1 MAKLLPGQYVSC
13 LPVVA
18 LAIVTGLLAGCATFS
33 RDGGMDDVRSTV
45 AQRLKQD
52 VALDSAGEASS
63 RQRTEELLAKPLGI
77 EEAVQ
82 LALLNNQGLK
92 AGFAELGIAEADL
105 VQAGRLP
112 NPRFSMLYTRHD
124 GDYKIEQ
131 SFTFNLFS
139 LLTMPQAKAMEQQ
152 RFEQAKREV
161 SLQVLALAQATRQ
174 AWVAAVAAEQSSLY
188 AAQVMQAAEAAA
200 ELARRMHQQGNW
212 SKLDQAREQSF
223 YADAALEYAAAR
235 ERQRM
240 TRERLSRA
248 IGLGNSEQF
257 TLPPRLP
264 DLPAKEEDLL
274 QVQQQAFLQRLDLL
288 AMRAE
293 VDALAKQL
301 GLSKT
306 TRLINVLDIGPARVL
321 EGRRGEAYKKGV
333 TLGFELP
340 LFDWGS
346 ARVKRAEALYTQA
359 LERTA
364 QTAIDAETE
373 VRAAYARYRV
383 RYEMARH
390 VQDEIVPLRKRIL
403 QEHQLRYNGML
414 LSAFELLADARE
426 QVGSVSRYINAV
438 RDFWLADAGLT
449 MATMGPVASLDENGR
464 GE

>member
-1 MAKLLPGQYVSC
+1 MTQLISRLAMLCVVVISSLLS
-13 LPVVA
+13 
-18 LAIVTGLLAGCATFS
+18 GCATFS
-33 RDGGMDDVRSTV
+33 RDGGIDDVQSTV

-52 VALDSAGEASS
+52 VAFDGADKAIA
-63 RQRTEELLAKPLGI
+63 RQRVNELLAKPLGVD
-77 EEAVQ
+77 EAWQ
-82 LALLNNQGLK
+82 LALLNNRGLK
-92 AGFAELGIAEADL
+92 AGLAELGIAEADL

-131 SFTFNLFS
+131 SFTFNVFA
-139 LLTMPQAKAMEQQ
+139 LLTMPQAKAVEQQ

-174 AWVAAVAAEQSSLY
+174 AWVEAVAAEQSSLY

-200 ELARRMHQQGNW
+200 ELARRMYQQGNW
-212 SKLDQAREQSF
+212 SKLDQAREQGF

-235 ERQRM
+235 EHQRM
-240 TRERLSRA
+240 ARERLSRLL
-248 IGLGNSEQF
+248 GLGNSDLF

-264 DLPAKEEDLL
+264 DLPVAEDDLL

-288 AMRAE
+288 ARRAE

-321 EGRRGEAYKKGV
+321 EGRRGEAYKKGI

-346 ARVKRAEALYTQA
+346 ARVKRAEAIYTQA

-364 QTAIDAETE
+364 QTAIEAETE
-373 VRAAYARYRV
+373 VRAAYTRYRV
-383 RYEMARH
+383 RYEIARH
-390 VQDEIVPLRKRIL
+390 VQDEIVPLRQRIL
-403 QEHQLRYNGML
+403 QESQLRYNGML
-414 LSAFELLADARE
+414 VSAFELLAGARE
-426 QVGSVSRYINAV
+426 QIGSVNQYINAM
-438 RDFWLADAGLT
+438 RDFWLADASLA
-449 MATMGPVASLDENGR
+449 MATMGPAASLDVDGR

>member
-1 MAKLLPGQYVSC
+1 MAQLISRRAMLCVVVISSLLS
-13 LPVVA
+13 
-18 LAIVTGLLAGCATFS
+18 GCATFS
-33 RDGGMDDVRSTV
+33 RDGGMDDVQSMV
-45 AQRLKQD
+45 SQRMKQD
-52 VALDSAGEASS
+52 VALDGAGKAIAQ
-63 RQRTEELLAKPLGI
+63 QRVHELLAKPLGMD
-77 EEAVQ
+77 EAWQ
-82 LALLNNQGLK
+82 LALLNNRGIK
-92 AGFAELGIAEADL
+92 AGLAELGIAEADL

-131 SFTFNLFS
+131 SFTFNVFA
-139 LLTMPQAKAMEQQ
+139 LLTMPQAKAVEQQ
-152 RFEQAKREV
+152 RFEQAKLEV

-174 AWVAAVAAEQSSLY
+174 AWVEAVAAEQSSLY

-200 ELARRMHQQGNW
+200 ELARRMYQQGNW
-212 SKLDQAREQSF
+212 SKLDQAREQGF

-235 ERQRM
+235 EHQRM
-240 TRERLSRA
+240 ARERLSRLL
-248 IGLGNSEQF
+248 GLGNSDLF

-264 DLPAKEEDLL
+264 DLPVAEDDLL

-321 EGRRGEAYKKGV
+321 EGRRGEAYKKGI

-346 ARVKRAEALYTQA
+346 ARVKRAEAIYTQA

-373 VRAAYARYRV
+373 VRAAYMRYRV
-383 RYEMARH
+383 RYDIARH
-390 VQDEIVPLRKRIL
+390 VQDEIVPLRQRML
-403 QEHQLRYNGML
+403 QESQLRYNGML
-414 LSAFELLADARE
+414 VSAFELLAGARE
-426 QVGSVSRYINAV
+426 QIGSVNQYIHAM
-438 RDFWLADAGLT
+438 RDFWLADASLA
-449 MATMGPVASLDENGR
+449 MATMGPAASLDVDGR

>member
-1 MAKLLPGQYVSC
+1 MTQLISGFAMLCVVVISSLLS
-13 LPVVA
+13 
-18 LAIVTGLLAGCATFS
+18 GCATFS
-33 RDGGMDDVRSTV
+33 RDGGIDDVQSTV

-52 VALDSAGEASS
+52 VALNGADKAIAQ
-63 RQRTEELLAKPLGI
+63 QRVSELLAKPLGVD
-77 EEAVQ
+77 EAWQ
-82 LALLNNQGLK
+82 LALLNNRGLK
-92 AGFAELGIAEADL
+92 AGLAELGIAEADL

-131 SFTFNLFS
+131 SFTFNVFA
-139 LLTMPQAKAMEQQ
+139 LLTMPQAKAVEQQ

-174 AWVAAVAAEQSSLY
+174 AWVEAVAAEQSSLY

-200 ELARRMHQQGNW
+200 ELARRMYQQGNW
-212 SKLDQAREQSF
+212 RKLDQAREQGF

-235 ERQRM
+235 EHQRM
-240 TRERLSRA
+240 ARERLSRLL
-248 IGLGNSEQF
+248 GLGNSDLF

-264 DLPAKEEDLL
+264 DLPVAEDDLL

-288 AMRAE
+288 ARRAE

-321 EGRRGEAYKKGV
+321 EGRRGEAYKKGI

-346 ARVKRAEALYTQA
+346 ARVKRAEAIYTQA

-373 VRAAYARYRV
+373 VRAAYTRYRV
-383 RYEMARH
+383 RYEIARH
-390 VQDEIVPLRKRIL
+390 VQDEVVPLRQRIL
-403 QEHQLRYNGML
+403 QESQLRYNGML
-414 LSAFELLADARE
+414 VSAFELLAGARE
-426 QVGSVSRYINAV
+426 QIGSVNQYINAM
-438 RDFWLADAGLT
+438 RDFWLADASLA
-449 MATMGPVASLDENGR
+449 MATMGPAASLDVDGR

>member
-1 MAKLLPGQYVSC
+1 MTQLISGFAMLCVVVISSLLS
-13 LPVVA
+13 
-18 LAIVTGLLAGCATFS
+18 GCATFS
-33 RDGGMDDVRSTV
+33 RDGGIDDVQSTV

-52 VALDSAGEASS
+52 VALNGADKAIAQ
-63 RQRTEELLAKPLGI
+63 QRVSELLAKPLGVD
-77 EEAVQ
+77 EAWQ
-82 LALLNNQGLK
+82 LALLNNRGLK
-92 AGFAELGIAEADL
+92 AGLAELGIAEADL

-131 SFTFNLFS
+131 SFTFNVFA
-139 LLTMPQAKAMEQQ
+139 LLTMPQAKAVEQQ
-152 RFEQAKREV
+152 RFEQAKLEV

-174 AWVAAVAAEQSSLY
+174 AWVEAVAAEQSSLY

-200 ELARRMHQQGNW
+200 ELARRMYQQGNW
-212 SKLDQAREQSF
+212 SKLDQAREQGF

-235 ERQRM
+235 EHQRM
-240 TRERLSRA
+240 ARERLSRLL
-248 IGLGNSEQF
+248 GLGNSDLF

-264 DLPAKEEDLL
+264 DLPVAEDDLL

-288 AMRAE
+288 ARRAE

-321 EGRRGEAYKKGV
+321 EGRRGEAYKKGI

-346 ARVKRAEALYTQA
+346 ARVKRAEAIYTQA

-373 VRAAYARYRV
+373 VRTAYTRYRV
-383 RYEMARH
+383 RYEIARH
-390 VQDEIVPLRKRIL
+390 VQDEIVPLRQRIL
-403 QEHQLRYNGML
+403 QESQLRYNGML
-414 LSAFELLADARE
+414 VSAFELLAGARE
-426 QVGSVSRYINAV
+426 QIGSVNQYINAM
-438 RDFWLADAGLT
+438 RDFWLADASLA
-449 MATMGPVASLDENGR
+449 MATMGPAASLDVDGR

>member
-1 MAKLLPGQYVSC
+1 MTQLISRLAMLCVVVISSLLS
-13 LPVVA
+13 
-18 LAIVTGLLAGCATFS
+18 GCATFS
-33 RDGGMDDVRSTV
+33 GDGGIDDVQSTV

-52 VALDSAGEASS
+52 VAFDGADKAIAQ
-63 RQRTEELLAKPLGI
+63 QRVNELLAKPLGVD
-77 EEAVQ
+77 EAWQ
-82 LALLNNQGLK
+82 LALLNNRGLK
-92 AGFAELGIAEADL
+92 AGLAELGIAEADL

-131 SFTFNLFS
+131 SFTFNVFA
-139 LLTMPQAKAMEQQ
+139 LLTMPQAKAVEQQ
-152 RFEQAKREV
+152 RFEQAKLEV

-174 AWVAAVAAEQSSLY
+174 AWVEAVAAEQSSLY

-200 ELARRMHQQGNW
+200 ELARRMYQQGNW
-212 SKLDQAREQSF
+212 SKLDQAREQGF

-235 ERQRM
+235 EHQRM
-240 TRERLSRA
+240 VRERLSRLL
-248 IGLGNSEQF
+248 GLGNSDLF

-264 DLPAKEEDLL
+264 DLPVAEDDLL

-288 AMRAE
+288 ARRAE

-321 EGRRGEAYKKGV
+321 EGRRGEAYKKGI

-346 ARVKRAEALYTQA
+346 ARVKRAEAIYTQA

-373 VRAAYARYRV
+373 VRAAYTRYRV
-383 RYEMARH
+383 RYEIARH
-390 VQDEIVPLRKRIL
+390 VQDEIVPLRQRIL
-403 QEHQLRYNGML
+403 QESQLRYNGML
-414 LSAFELLADARE
+414 VSAFELLAGARE
-426 QVGSVSRYINAV
+426 QIGSVNQYINAM
-438 RDFWLADAGLT
+438 RDFWLADASLA
-449 MATMGPVASLDENGR
+449 MATMGPAASLDVDGR

>member
-1 MAKLLPGQYVSC
+1 MTQLISRLAMLCVVVISSLLS
-13 LPVVA
+13 
-18 LAIVTGLLAGCATFS
+18 GCATFS
-33 RDGGMDDVRSTV
+33 RDGGIDDVQSTV

-52 VALDSAGEASS
+52 VAFDGADKAIAQ
-63 RQRTEELLAKPLGI
+63 QRVNELLAKPLGVD
-77 EEAVQ
+77 EAWQ
-82 LALLNNQGLK
+82 LALLNNRGLK
-92 AGFAELGIAEADL
+92 AGLAELGIAEADL

-131 SFTFNLFS
+131 SFTFNVFA
-139 LLTMPQAKAMEQQ
+139 LLTMPQAKAVEQQ
-152 RFEQAKREV
+152 RFEQAKLEV

-174 AWVAAVAAEQSSLY
+174 AWVEAVAAEQSSLY

-200 ELARRMHQQGNW
+200 ELARRMYQQGNW
-212 SKLDQAREQSF
+212 SKLDQAREQGF
-223 YADAALEYAAAR
+223 YADAALDYAAAR
-235 ERQRM
+235 EHQRM
-240 TRERLSRA
+240 ARERLSRLL
-248 IGLGNSEQF
+248 GLGNSDLF

-264 DLPAKEEDLL
+264 DLPVAEDDLF

-288 AMRAE
+288 ARRAE

-321 EGRRGEAYKKGV
+321 EGRRGEAYKKGI

-346 ARVKRAEALYTQA
+346 ARVKRAEAIYTQA

-373 VRAAYARYRV
+373 VRAAYTRYRV
-383 RYEMARH
+383 RYEIARH
-390 VQDEIVPLRKRIL
+390 VQDEIVPLRQRIL
-403 QEHQLRYNGML
+403 QESQLRYNGML
-414 LSAFELLADARE
+414 VSAFELLAGARE
-426 QVGSVSRYINAV
+426 QIGSVNQYINAM
-438 RDFWLADAGLT
+438 RDFWLADASLA
-449 MATMGPVASLDENGR
+449 MATMGPAASLDVDGR